1 MFLFISIFAETSRV
15 WSTCSTSPAG
25 TRALEDAPRPV
36 GWYQRSALCV
46 AMYYDYFFFF
56 FFLKRRWIIQ
66 TSTSGRKAPFLP
78 ERWKAI
84 QKKIPPVS
92 ACAAT
97 TSFSFQKCIGFVLFS
112 FLQEAAETVAGPS
125 LWVAASPCWLIPLI
139 NRFTE
144 TYSRRSTRLRPEL
157 IVGVKERVS
166 KFWCQQLKMLEML
179 PSERLNNISSL
190 NLPTSVQSIPLL
202 YSTESS
208 LFLHFSVTEVASLP
222 SVWGPSHHADDF
234 Q

>member
-1 MFLFISIFAETSRV
+1 
-15 WSTCSTSPAG
+15 
-25 TRALEDAPRPV
+25 
-36 GWYQRSALCV
+36 
-46 AMYYDYFFFF
+46 MYYDYFFFF
-56 FFLKRRWIIQ
+56 FIWKRRWIIQ
-66 TSTSGRKAPFLP
+66 TSTPGRKALFLPVP

-97 TSFSFQKCIGFVLFS
+97 TSFSFQKRGVRFFFCSVLFF

-144 TYSRRSTRLRPEL
+144 TYSRGSTRLRPEL

-166 KFWCQQLKMLEML
+166 KFSCQQLKMLEML
-179 PSERLNNISSL
+179 PYPERLNNISSL

-208 LFLHFSVTEVASLP
+208 LFSHFPVTEVALFP
-222 SVWGPSHHADDF
+222 SAWGPSHHANDF
-234 Q
+234 EWLSTQICIF